1 MVSKYFAAGF
11 IQGMGEN
18 LKERQDYIRD
28 MTQRKTDFLM
38 QEGLKRRGQVMDAR
52 VEFQK
57 ATDFLT
63 SRGMD
68 KDKVVA
74 LLEENPDEVV
84 RLAARGLTLE
94 QKEGVSLSSEVLN
107 KAVEVSSEY
116 KAQAGSVSEALD
128 LIMPIFT
135 KSEYQTP
142 EAQEKGIF
150 AKLFGSPTE
159 AIDRNVYTNKLLGE
173 YTGADIAASMGSP
186 LKKRGRMSGDVSVSY
201 AGLGEPLST
210 AERNALVAQTIASYD
225 DRLDQEIKTLRT
237 SVTAL
242 APGNTVGEDQLAEF
256 AQKTGITTYDNQ
268 ADLLTKVTERAKK
281 LDAISEEKDKI
292 KRFGSM
298 VDLFGAGEAVSMS
311 GGATD
316 IFAPKYGFQTS
327 TFEAIK
333 NYGKKV
339 PAAEAEEDT
348 GGQAE
353 GTGDGQTIINPRGVS
368 TEGLATIGNV
378 EEGADYFKEN
388 PEVQY
393 AIVDGIVVE
402 NPVFIEDRRRESGER
417 VGIPTETGKAET
429 GFQKYKEATG
439 QDLQIQTRVGA
450 VLKGLVEGKYGERTG
465 LRDMDVFEF
474 FMGERPDLEDR
485 QAVSNAYAK
494 LRSTEASSK
503 VLEMIKDNPDL
514 LTELEEDPV
523 GFVKKYLEG

>member
-107 KAVEVSSEY
+107 KAVEVSSNY
-116 KAQAGSVSEALD
+116 RSQAGSVSEALD

-150 AKLFGSPTE
+150 SKLFGSPTE

-186 LKKRGRMSGDVSVSY
+186 LKKRGRMSGDVSISY

-225 DRLDQEIKTLRT
+225 DRLDKEIKTLRT

-256 AQKTGITTYDNQ
+256 AQKTGITTYENQ

-311 GGATD
+311 GGKTD

-333 NYGKKV
+333 NYGKEV
-339 PAAEAEEDT
+339 PAAVEEDT
-348 GGQAE
+348 AEVIIPTPPADAKPVTKDGITVYFNAE
-353 GTGDGQTIINPRGVS
+353 GTPVFAQTETGVLEDAEQVKLVADKAGISFEGEEEVVTEEETRNDLNEAGYDLGQGVVSGLNGIAGDLVGNFNRVIYGGIGGTLGIVDFLAGAFGVS
-368 TEGLATIGNV
+368 TPEFLQVSRDWTQEQWDEAGKLVREGLI
-378 EEGADYFKEN
+378 K
-388 PEVQY
+388 
-393 AIVDGIVVE
+393 
-402 NPVFIEDRRRESGER
+402 
-417 VGIPTETGKAET
+417 TE
-429 GFQKYKEATG
+429 
-439 QDLQIQTRVGA
+439 
-450 VLKGLVEGKYGERTG
+450 
-465 LRDMDVFEF
+465 
-474 FMGERPDLEDR
+474 
-485 QAVSNAYAK
+485 
-494 LRSTEASSK
+494 
-503 VLEMIKDNPDL
+503 KD
-514 LTELEEDPV
+514 E
-523 GFVKKYLEG
+523 